1 MARTRLLIEDWFPAA
16 AVGVES
22 MRERGTGQ
30 NPPNARLH
38 VWFARR
44 PLTASRATILGS
56 VLPANFDRRTFE
68 RLLGFYGTGEQI
80 QKNEQKITN
89 ARKAGVR
96 IKNPHGARA
105 FKAGIEDRDV
115 LAAHEAARSIFGEEV
130 SVIDSF
136 SGGGSIPLESARMG
150 FKTYANELNP
160 VPCTVLEA
168 TVVLPFRDEEVQ
180 GNRRRLELLAHKWG
194 KVLSERFRKRMG
206 HFYPVTRKDGLPPLC
221 YVLARTVPCPVT
233 GHPTPLVPDWL
244 LLKTGSWYAFP
255 TVDEKKGTWSVDIR
269 QLKRGEQPPAPT
281 FKKGNGRSLFCAD
294 PLTSDYVKSMA
305 ERGKLGYQMYAVVY
319 RGENGIEFEVPTTA
333 QAEAELSATTEL
345 VMLRPRWEADSII
358 PNEMVPMGDKTKE
371 QLVKGVKTWDQMFT
385 DRQLLAAGTLVEELK
400 LLSDEIIAAEGVEAH
415 RDIALLLSLCIDKF
429 INHNCNSSRFETT
442 RGVIKGKMDRHDYAF
457 KMTFAEM
464 APCQPGSG
472 LDWALDNV
480 LEAYLEICRL
490 PKAQHAAPANLIKG
504 SAANLGSIMDKSLS
518 AVVVDPPYSDNVQY
532 SEMADFFYVWLKRM
546 VGFRNPEW
554 FSSYLCDNSEE
565 AVVNIHRHV
574 RPNEA
579 GKIAA
584 RKRANAFYEEM
595 MARAFSEAHRVL
607 HDDGALTV
615 MFTHKKQDAWEALFS
630 SIIKAGF
637 TITATW
643 PVKTESEH
651 SLHQAKKNAAQSTV
665 MLVCRKRET
674 EDAKNFDPEF
684 AELLAKRAAVKAEEL
699 EKLGMNPVDQL
710 VGAFGPAM
718 EVFSTYREV
727 RTLTGDPVTVGT
739 AIDMAS
745 ESVSRWRLSKL
756 TQRASDL
763 ERVEA
768 EGKFYLLSWDVL
780 QAAEFR
786 YNEGNLLGKAL
797 GLDVDDMA
805 KIGLIK
811 KKGDNLTMVSAA
823 ERRRLSGPLSA
834 GDFTR
839 LQEAAV
845 TGKAKKRDIH
855 PNDHN
860 YFTAL
865 DLAQALALCWQ
876 DAFATGGE
884 QNAIGAARG
893 MIARLSVVPEH
904 PAARLLYALV
914 KAAPEAL
921 RFPGGKGT
929 ASEKY
934 PEFMAWHAMLKPLFS
949 IDPPVWEK
957 PKAEDLDL
965 GGLFATANE
974 PAEEGPDEEEA
985 EEEEGDE

>member
-44 PLTASRATILGS
+44 PLTASRATVLGS
-56 VLPANFDRRTFE
+56 VLPADFDHATFE
-68 RLLGFYGTGEQI
+68 RLLGFYASGEVI

-89 ARKAGVR
+89 ARKTGAR

-115 LAAHEAARSIFGEEV
+115 QAAHQAARRIFGDEV
-130 SVIDSF
+130 SIIDSF
-136 SGGGSIPLESARMG
+136 SGGGSIPLEAARMG

-168 TVVLPFRDEEVQ
+168 TVVLPFKDEEVQ

-194 KVLSERFRKRMG
+194 KVLSERFRSRMG

-244 LLKTGSWYAFP
+244 LLKTGNWYAFP
-255 TVDEKKGTWSVDIR
+255 TIDAKAGIWSVEIR

-281 FKKGNGRSLFCAD
+281 FKKGNGRSLFSSD

-319 RGENGIEFEVPTTA
+319 RGDKGIEFEVPTEVELLA
-333 QAEAELSATTEL
+333 LNKAAIQLGKLKSIWAEGNILPTE
-345 VMLRPRWEADSII
+345 SI
-358 PNEMVPMGDKTKE
+358 PSGQETDR
-371 QLVKGVKTWDQMFT
+371 LFRLGVRDWAQMFT
-385 DRQLLAAGTLVEELK
+385 DRQLLSAGVLVEELASIRSEVVNESGDAAA
-400 LLSDEIIAAEGVEAH
+400 SDVC
-415 RDIALLLSLCIDKF
+415 LLLALGIDKY
-429 INHNCNSSRFETT
+429 INYNCNFCRWHTG
-442 RGVIKGKMDRHDYAF
+442 RGVIAGKMDRHDYAY

-472 LDWALDNV
+472 FDWAWISA

-490 PKAQHAAPANLIKG
+490 PSSTLSTSAILNKG
-504 SAANLGSIMDKSLS
+504 SAANLAFLNDKSVS

-546 VGFRNPEW
+546 LGFRHPEW
-554 FSSYLCDNSEE
+554 FASYLCDHSEE
-565 AVVNIHRHV
+565 AVVNIRRHV

-579 GKIAA
+579 GKVAA
-584 RKRANAFYEEM
+584 RKRANSFYEEM
-595 MARAFSEAHRVL
+595 MARSFSEAHRVL

-665 MLVCRKRET
+665 MLVCRKRES
-674 EDAKNFDPEF
+674 EEAKNFDPEF
-684 AELLAKRAAVKAEEL
+684 AELLAARAAAKAEEL

-727 RTLTGDPVTVGT
+727 RTLTGEPVAVGK

-745 ESVSRWRLSKL
+745 EAVSRWRLSKL

-786 YNEGNLLGKAL
+786 YNEGNMLGKAL

-811 KKGDNLTMVSAA
+811 KKGDSLTMVSAS
-823 ERRRLSGPLSA
+823 ERRRLAGPLSA

-845 TGKAKKRDIH
+845 SGKPKKRDIH
-855 PNDHN
+855 PNDHA

-884 QNAIGAARG
+884 QNAIGATRG
-893 MIARLSVVPEH
+893 MTARLGVVPES

-921 RFPGGKGT
+921 RFPGGKGS

-965 GGLFATANE
+965 GALFETSTE
-974 PAEEGPDEEEA
+974 PSSEDAEDEEADEEEA
-985 EEEEGDE
+985 DE

>member
-44 PLTASRATILGS
+44 PLTASRATVLGS

-68 RLLGFYGTGEQI
+68 RLLGFYGTGEEI
-80 QKNEQKITN
+80 QKNEQEITN
-89 ARKAGVR
+89 ARKTGAR

-105 FKAGIEDRDV
+105 FKAGIEDQDV
-115 LAAHEAARSIFGEEV
+115 LAAHNAARSIFGEEV

-168 TVVLPFRDEEVQ
+168 TVVLPFKDEEVQ
-180 GNRRRLELLAHKWG
+180 GNRPRLELLAHKWG

-244 LLKTGSWYAFP
+244 LLKSGNWYAFP
-255 TVDEKKGTWSVDIR
+255 TVDKMKGTWSVDIR

-281 FKKGNGRSLFCAD
+281 FKKGNGRSLFSVD

-319 RGENGIEFEVPTTA
+319 RGDSGIEFEVPTA
-333 QAEAELSATTEL
+333 AHAEAELNATKTL
-345 VMLRPRWEADSII
+345 TKLRPRWDADSII
-358 PNEMVPMGDKTKE
+358 PNELVPMGDKTKE
-371 QLVKGVKTWDQMFT
+371 QLDKGVKTWDQMFT

-400 LLSDEIIAAEGVEAH
+400 LLSSEIIVAEGVERH

-472 LDWALDNV
+472 FDWALDNV

-490 PKAQHAAPANLIKG
+490 PRAQVAKPAQLVKG
-504 SAANLGSIMDKSLS
+504 SATNLASLADKSVS

-546 VGFRNPEW
+546 LGFRNPEW

-565 AVVNIHRHV
+565 AVVNIHRHI

-584 RKRANAFYEEM
+584 RKRANVFYEEM

-674 EDAKNFDPEF
+674 EAAKNFDPEF
-684 AELLAKRAAVKAEEL
+684 AELLATRAAAKAEEL

-745 ESVSRWRLSKL
+745 EAVSRWRLSKL

-763 ERVEA
+763 DRVEA

-786 YNEGNLLGKAL
+786 YNEGNMLGKAL
-797 GLDVDDMA
+797 GIDVDDMA

-855 PNDHN
+855 PYDPD

-865 DLAQALALCWQ
+865 DLAQAMALCWQ

-884 QNAIGAARG
+884 QNAIGAVRG
-893 MIARLSVVPEH
+893 M
-904 PAARLLYALV
+904 AARIGVSSDHAAVKLICALV
-914 KAAPEAL
+914 NAAPEAL
-921 RFPGGKGT
+921 RFPCGKGS
-929 ASEKY
+929 ASEIY
-934 PEFMAWHAMLKPLFS
+934 PEFIAWHAMLKPLFS
-949 IDPPVWEK
+949 IEPPTWEK
-957 PKAEDLDL
+957 PKAEDVDMI
-965 GGLFATANE
+965 GGLFAKSSGPE
-974 PAEEGPDEEEA
+974 EDAEGEEDEEDN
-985 EEEEGDE
+985 EG

>member
-1 MARTRLLIEDWFPAA
+1 MARTRLLIEDWFPAG
-16 AVGVES
+16 AVGVEC

-44 PLTASRATILGS
+44 PLVASRAAILGS
-56 VLPANFDRRTFE
+56 ILPAQFDRTTFE
-68 RLLGFYGTGEQI
+68 RLLGFYASGVTIE
-80 QKNEQKITN
+80 KNERLISK
-89 ARKAGVR
+89 ARSAGTR
-96 IKNPHGARA
+96 IANPHGQRA
-105 FKAGIEDRDV
+105 FKSGIEDVDV
-115 LAAHEAARSIFGEEV
+115 NAAHSAASTIFGGNL
-130 SVIDSF
+130 SIIDSF
-136 SGGGSIPLESARMG
+136 SGGGSIPLEAARLG
-150 FKTYANELNP
+150 LDTFANELNP
-160 VPCTVLEA
+160 VPCAILEA
-168 TVVLPFRDEEVQ
+168 SIVLPFIDKVEGEKNSLIEKTTFKYGKLLSQRFRQ
-180 GNRRRLELLAHKWG
+180 RMQQFYPGNRA
-194 KVLSERFRKRMG
+194 
-206 HFYPVTRKDGLPPLC
+206 DGLSPHC
-221 YVLARTVPCPVT
+221 YILAKTVPCPVT
-233 GHPTPLVPDWL
+233 GFETPLVPDWL
-244 LLKTGSWYAFP
+244 LLKKTGVYALP
-255 TVDEKKGTWSVDIR
+255 IVNAAAGAWSVEIR
-269 QLKRGEQPPAPT
+269 KLRSGEEAPLAT
-281 FKKGNGRSLFCAD
+281 FKKGNGRSLFSTD
-294 PLTSDYVKSMA
+294 PLTSDYVRSMA
-305 ERGKLGYQMYAVVY
+305 ETGRLRSQIYAVVY
-319 RGENGIEFEVPTTA
+319 KTANGLKFESPSQVDFDALYLASEELNRVRVSWENEGLIPT
-333 QAEAELSATTEL
+333 E
-345 VMLRPRWEADSII
+345 I
-358 PNEMVPMGDKTKE
+358 VPMGDKTRE
-371 QLVKGVKTWDQMFT
+371 QLVKGVARWDQMFT
-385 DRQLLAAGTLVEELK
+385 DRQLLAAGTLVDEHKKLAVEL
-400 LLSDEIIAAEGVEAH
+400 AEAH
-415 RDIALLLSLCIDKF
+415 PDLAPGVMLLLALGIDKF
-429 INHNCNSSRFETT
+429 LNFNCNCSRWNT
-442 RGVIKGKMDRHDYAF
+442 GLGSISGKMDRHDYAF
-457 KMTFAEM
+457 KMTFGEM
-464 APCQPGSG
+464 CPCHEGSG
-472 LDWALDNV
+472 FDWAWQSALD
-480 LEAYLEICRL
+480 AYADIRDL
-490 PKAQHAAPANLIKG
+490 PAAKSAKPAKLYKG
-504 SAANLGSIMDKSLS
+504 SASNLAFLGDKSVS
-518 AVVVDPPYSDNVQY
+518 AVIVDPPYSDNVQY
-532 SEMADFFYVWLKRM
+532 SELADFFYVWLKRM
-546 VGFRNPEW
+546 LGGYRPEW

-565 AVVNIHRHV
+565 AVVNITRHV
-574 RPNEA
+574 KTGEK

-584 RKRANAFYEEM
+584 RKRANIFYEEM

-643 PVKTESEH
+643 PVKTENEH

-684 AELLAKRAAVKAEEL
+684 AELLAQRAAAKAEEL

-745 ESVSRWRLSKL
+745 EAVSRWRLSKL

-786 YNEGNLLGKAL
+786 YNEGNMLGKAL
-797 GLDVDDMA
+797 GIDVDDMA

-839 LQEAAV
+839 LQEAAA

-904 PAARLLYALV
+904 PAARILYALV

-921 RFPGGKGT
+921 RFPGGKGS

-974 PAEEGPDEEEA
+974 TAEEGPDEEEA